1 MIVGWS
7 MPLDLMYTSSS
18 YKDITTQFTEN
29 IFRTFVS
36 SFDTTVVLDGPF
48 GLVLTGV
55 VSYSC
60 LKKGFQVRY
69 QSIRVTLSTCATF
82 DLDRLLLP
90 AHVVAIANRQIVTCL
105 PDHIPPPVC
114 VPWRHQK
121 LQGECRV
128 PQCSKCY

>member
-29 IFRTFVS
+29 IFRAFVS
-36 SFDTTVVLDGPF
+36 SFDPTAVLDGPC

-69 QSIRVTLSTCATF
+69 QSTRVTLSTCATF
-82 DLDRLLLP
+82 DLDR
-90 AHVVAIANRQIVTCL
+90 
-105 PDHIPPPVC
+105 
-114 VPWRHQK
+114 
-121 LQGECRV
+121 
-128 PQCSKCY
+128 

>member
-18 YKDITTQFTEN
+18 YKDITTQFTEH

-36 SFDTTVVLDGPF
+36 SSDSVVLDGPF

-69 QSIRVTLSTCATF
+69 QSTRVTLSTCATF
-82 DLDRLLLP
+82 DLDR
-90 AHVVAIANRQIVTCL
+90 
-105 PDHIPPPVC
+105 
-114 VPWRHQK
+114 
-121 LQGECRV
+121 
-128 PQCSKCY
+128 